1 MILSGSLSM
10 VPDYRDLADPSVYR
24 HSDMRMQ
31 VLESVIPVRE
41 WVEAGIKPNA
51 ARYRLILQIS

>member
-1 MILSGSLSM
+1 M